1 MKQFETAATIQNLRD
16 TAGKAE
22 VARLIDRL
30 DLVNKISTYEVVGV
44 FLSNVDL
51 DANGKT
57 YLKSNPA
64 IRFFGATKLKETFI
78 SASRDTRIPKPLTFD
93 ISGYEVSTYVVDRH
107 HEAIIAP
114 LKAIELVKM
123 DGIKNQALFA
133 FNVRGP
139 LGRTQVNRDIAE
151 SIRLKARHKL
161 FPLFHNGITVIADK
175 IHLTKD
181 RIKIEN
187 YFVVNGCQS
196 LSELHNNGG
205 YLTDNLRILVKLI
218 KMESASP
225 LSELVTTFSN
235 NQNGVKARDFKSNNP
250 IQIRL
255 QNEIRGKYGGEFHYE
270 IKWGEDSRGLMT
282 ITNESAGLL
291 LLAFD
296 LKRPWATHRKYQI
309 FEDDHAEVFGRPA
322 VDADRIVLC
331 HILARRID
339 AAIPKLENTLF
350 AKYALTHFLLL
361 YVCRMI
367 IEADDVGRDV
377 LQPPGKYIADKKQ
390 RQALIP
396 ATDKILADIVIDLN
410 AEVAQL
416 GDEFDY
422 RGKLRDEAW
431 VKELPHKIVAEHT
444 KLVARNRI
452 NSFGQDFKEA
462 VTAEKTHRR
471 VTSASPKL

>member
-1 MKQFETAATIQNLRD
+1 MSNLDLSYPNILELFPQHLDPKRTESASFLIWYFENYLRLDTTEAIDSVCDQKGDKGVDGIYINEDANTIEIYQSAISQRKNSSVGDTALKEFAGTLKQFETAATIQNLRD
-16 TAGKAE
+16 TAGKAD

-44 FLSNVDL
+44 FVSNIDL
-51 DANGKT
+51 DANGKA

-93 ISGYEVSTYVVDRH
+93 ISGYEASTYVVDKY

-151 SIRLKARHKL
+151 SIRLKTRHKL

-205 YLTDNLRILVKLI
+205 YLTDDLRILVKLI
-218 KMESASP
+218 KMESSSP

-255 QNEIRGKYGGEFHYE
+255 QNEIRGEYGGEFHYE
-270 IKWGEDSRGLMT
+270 IKRGEDSRGLTT
-282 ITNESAGLL
+282 ITNEAAGLL

-322 VDADRIVLC
+322 VDADQESTS
-331 HILARRID
+331 
-339 AAIPKLENTLF
+339 PTKS
-350 AKYALTHFLLL
+350 
-361 YVCRMI
+361 
-367 IEADDVGRDV
+367 
-377 LQPPGKYIADKKQ
+377 
-390 RQALIP
+390 
-396 ATDKILADIVIDLN
+396 
-410 AEVAQL
+410 
-416 GDEFDY
+416 
-422 RGKLRDEAW
+422 RGKR
-431 VKELPHKIVAEHT
+431 
-444 KLVARNRI
+444 
-452 NSFGQDFKEA
+452 
-462 VTAEKTHRR
+462 
-471 VTSASPKL
+471 